1 MEYNEILDVRNN
13 GWFLEKMY
21 SDVSN
26 LFQILFC
33 PFYIEYRQV
42 MKQREN
48 CAWCDEC

>member
-1 MEYNEILDVRNN
+1 MEYNEILDVRKN
-13 GWFLEKMY
+13 GWFLKKMY

-33 PFYIEYRQV
+33 PFCIEYRQV

-48 CAWCDEC
+48 RAWCDEC